1 MIRYFTDY
9 RVLYREA
16 AVRESRWRN
25 VEIAFVIDRPKL
37 WGMTDED
44 FMREADEIFRR
55 FIAETT
61 FTTFPEVYL
70 GGGFERSE
78 ESKIETD
85 TFRLEI
91 EYSDYDYDKYFTR
104 AEVKDEE
111 GNVIDDRAV
120 VIKNVSRLLETE
132 EHRAFWDEL
141 SRQIRDIVDEEF
153 MWGSKR
159 PSGISVGG
167 RPGGI

>member
-1 MIRYFTDY
+1 MIKYFADY

-25 VEIAFVIDRPKL
+25 VEVAFIVDRPTAF
-37 WGMTDED
+37 GTNEED
-44 FMREADEIFRR
+44 FMREADEVFRR

-70 GGGFERSE
+70 GGGFERRE
-78 ESKIETD
+78 ESEIEPD

-91 EYSDYDYDKYFTR
+91 EYSDYDYNKYFTR
-104 AEVKDEE
+104 
-111 GNVIDDRAV
+111 VIL
-120 VIKNVSRLLETE
+120 IKNVSRLWETE
-132 EHRAFWDEL
+132 KHRAFWDEL
-141 SRQIRDIVDEEF
+141 SRQIRDIAEEEF

-159 PSGISVGG
+159 PSGISTGG
-167 RPGGI
+167 RPRGM

>member
-1 MIRYFTDY
+1 VIRYFADY
-9 RVLYREA
+9 RVLYKEA
-16 AVRESRWRN
+16 AVRETRWRN
-25 VEIAFVIDRPKL
+25 VEVAFTIDRPKAF
-37 WGMTDED
+37 GMSEED
-44 FMREADEIFRR
+44 FMRDADEIFRR

-70 GGGFERSE
+70 GGSFERSE
-78 ESKIETD
+78 ESKIELD

-104 AEVKDEE
+104 
-111 GNVIDDRAV
+111 VIL
-120 VIKNVSRLLETE
+120 IKNISRFWETE

-141 SRQIRDIVDEEF
+141 SRQIRDIVEEEF

-159 PSGISVGG
+159 PSGISTGG
-167 RPGGI
+167 RPRGG

>member
-9 RVLYREA
+9 RVLYQETG
-16 AVRESRWRN
+16 VRESRWRN
-25 VEIAFVIDRPKL
+25 VEVAFIVDRPTAF
-37 WGMTDED
+37 GTNEED

-70 GGGFERSE
+70 GGGFEKTD
-78 ESKIETD
+78 ESKIEPD

-91 EYSDYDYDKYFTR
+91 EYSDYDYNKYFTR

-111 GNVIDDRAV
+111 GNIIDDRAI
-120 VIKNVSRLLETE
+120 VIKNVSRLWETE

-141 SRQIRDIVDEEF
+141 SRQLRDIVEEEF
-153 MWGSKR
+153 MWGKSR
-159 PSGISVGG
+159 PSGISTGG
-167 RPGGI
+167 RPTG

>member
-1 MIRYFTDY
+1 MIRYFADY
-9 RVLYREA
+9 RILYSEA

-25 VEIAFVIDRPKL
+25 VEIAFIIDRPKV
-37 WGMTDED
+37 WGMKDED
-44 FMREADEIFRR
+44 FMRETDEIFRR
-55 FIAETT
+55 FLSETT
-61 FTTFPEVYL
+61 FTTFPETYL
-70 GGGFERSE
+70 SGGFERSE
-78 ESKIETD
+78 ESKIMPD

-111 GNVIDDRAV
+111 GNVIGDRAII
-120 VIKNVSRLLETE
+120 IKNVSRLWDTE

-159 PSGISVGG
+159 PSGISTGG
-167 RPGGI
+167 RPGGV